1 MFWGFCEAL
10 DLYNEYQSTFKVTNG
25 DSETKEELNILLY
38 GSGDPRFIL
47 KTLAKSYKHGV
58 KINFFVIEG
67 CLEIIARNILLLSI
81 ALEPPTEFSLKGKT
95 QTFMDLY
102 GNSLLRPISHSYMCS
117 KAKHFLNV
125 ITDLDYAKEKIP
137 ILNFD
142 QLKYRERDALENIFN
157 FWLERKGNIFNI
169 AKYWENRNRELLKTR
184 YDNRNGVFDW
194 DLQMRLKDYGAEQ
207 ICSQEYKHWRDVGV
221 AFVFPEYEQ
230 AMPNKTLAADLCRNG
245 TTYRHRGYVGD
256 ITVGPFTTF
265 GLKCDDANLLRSEH
279 GANFFRASD
288 ITERNLFEIMFEIQ
302 ERRSY
307 ESCRG
312 DLHQFGTTVLD
323 MGTAMPPVTPECN
336 ESDLRK
342 YEEPTIKIDNL
353 TVTFLP
359 LDDTMAV
366 QKRENFK
373 AFFDVVFVARN
384 YFSFLKEDFG
394 NIFKEKCLVM
404 FETRQYSTLRKEEIA
419 DDLKRI
425 KEYAKV
431 LNLSA
436 VTNYAIN
443 KTLSMV
449 KYRNCKSN

>member
-10 DLYNEYQSTFKVTNG
+10 DLYSEYQSSVKATNG
-25 DSETKEELNILLY
+25 GDENKSELNILLY

-58 KINFFVIEG
+58 KINFYVIDG
-67 CLEIIARNILLLSI
+67 CLEITARNMLLLNV
-81 ALEPPTEFSLKGKT
+81 ALEPASEFSLKGKT
-95 QTFMDLY
+95 HTFMDLY

-142 QLKYRERDALENIFN
+142 QLKYRERDALENIFT
-157 FWLERKGNIFNI
+157 FWLERNGNVFDIRN
-169 AKYWENRNRELLKTR
+169 YWENRNRNLLKTR
-184 YDNRNGVFDW
+184 YDNRHGVFDW

-245 TTYRHRGYVGD
+245 TQYRHRGYVGD
-256 ITVGPFTTF
+256 ITIGPFTTF

-288 ITERNLFEIMFEIQ
+288 VTERNVFEIMYEIQ

-307 ESCRG
+307 ESSRN

-323 MGTAMPPVTPECN
+323 MGTTMPPVNPDCN
-336 ESDLRK
+336 EIDLKK
-342 YEEPTIKIDNL
+342 YEEPTIPVDNV
-353 TVTFLP
+353 TITFLH

-366 QKRENFK
+366 QNRENLK
-373 AFFDVVFVARN
+373 EFFDVVFVARN
-384 YFSFLKEDFG
+384 YFSFLKEDFA
-394 NIFKEKCLVM
+394 NIFKDKCLIM

-419 DDLKRI
+419 EDLKKI

-431 LNLSA
+431 LNLSP

-443 KTLSMV
+443 KSLPLV
-449 KYRNCKSN
+449 KYKNF

>member
-10 DLYNEYQSTFKVTNG
+10 DLYSEYRLSLKATNG
-25 DSETKEELNILLY
+25 GDENKSELNILLY

-58 KINFFVIEG
+58 KINFYVIEG
-67 CLEIIARNILLLSI
+67 CLEITARNMLLLNV
-81 ALEPPTEFSLKGKT
+81 ALEPASEFSLKGKT
-95 QTFMDLY
+95 HTFMDLY

-142 QLKYRERDALENIFN
+142 QLKYRERDALENIFT
-157 FWLERKGNIFNI
+157 FWLERKGNVFNI
-169 AKYWENRNRELLKTR
+169 TNYWENRNRNLLKTR
-184 YDNRNGVFDW
+184 YDNRHGVFDW

-245 TTYRHRGYVGD
+245 TLYRHRGYVGD

-265 GLKCDDANLLRSEH
+265 GLKCDDAKLLRSEH

-288 ITERNLFEIMFEIQ
+288 VTERNVFEIMYEIQ
-302 ERRSY
+302 ERKSYTSSRS
-307 ESCRG
+307 

-323 MGTAMPPVTPECN
+323 MGTTMPPVNPECN
-336 ESDLRK
+336 EIELKK
-342 YEEPTIKIDNL
+342 YDESTIPIDNL
-353 TVTFLP
+353 SITFLH

-366 QKRENFK
+366 QNRETFK
-373 AFFDVVFVARN
+373 EFFDVVFVARN
-384 YFSFLKEDFG
+384 YLSFLKEDFA
-394 NIFKEKCLVM
+394 NIFKDKCLIM
-404 FETRQYSTLRKEEIA
+404 FETRQYSTLSKEEIA
-419 DDLKRI
+419 EDLKKI
-425 KEYAKV
+425 KEYAKG
-431 LNLSA
+431 LNLSP

-443 KTLSMV
+443 KSLPMV
-449 KYRNCKSN
+449 KYKNF